1 MHFLMQKPT
10 SKTQHT
16 CQQELYASMRCS
28 KYKFLIVQGENDE
41 RELACHHPHMHPHF
55 KTSHRLSNNSLRQ
68 SSGDIRAKHKLASN
82 LGSILSDLSL
92 YPSAQLSPKISP
104 SPEKRTTLHLRE
116 KWHFIFVSSTQISG
130 CITRWVGVKP
140 QEHRKGK
147 MLACWLWNN
156 S

>member
-1 MHFLMQKPT
+1 MQKPT

-16 CQQELYASMRCS
+16 CQQELYASMQCS
-28 KYKFLIVQGENDE
+28 KCKFLIVQGENDE
-41 RELACHHPHMHPHF
+41 QELACHHPHMHPHV
-55 KTSHRLSNNSLRQ
+55 KTSHRLSNNCPRQ
-68 SSGDIRAKHKLASN
+68 SSGGIQAKHKLASN
-82 LGSILSDLSL
+82 LGLILSDLSL